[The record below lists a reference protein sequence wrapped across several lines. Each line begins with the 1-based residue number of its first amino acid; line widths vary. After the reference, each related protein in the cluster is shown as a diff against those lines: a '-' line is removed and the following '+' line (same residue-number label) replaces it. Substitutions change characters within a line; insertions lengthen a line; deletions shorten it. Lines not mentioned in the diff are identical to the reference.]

1 MTYRGHIKNGQVAL
15 DDPAHLLPEGAA
27 VQIEVVDEKSRITS
41 PVNPQPLRKIRPLR
55 MPGGSLADEL
65 IRDRR

>member
-15 DDPAHLLPEGAA
+15 DEQAQLPEGAA
-27 VQIEVVDEKSRITS
+27 VQIEVLEEKSWITS
-41 PVNPQPLRKIRPLR
+41 PANPQPLRKIRPLQ
-55 MPGGSLADEL
+55 MPGGSLSDEL